1 MYVYYNNN
9 LYANNLIYS
18 LDLIYVTALIEI
30 DCITEIIKKE
40 KVNNNY
46 SVTEYRNVIYASRK
60 EIQLLYK
67 ISIFNSKN
75 ILHIN
80 YYELFFPVIWWFENK
95 FRYYN
100 KNKNWSENSCNSNTN
115 NGKYYTLHL
124 ILQIRT
130 LLLRIKFGVIVFCIY
145 NYYGVDK
152 YLTLNIYISKV
163 ILIKQKRAAVCC
175 VHWFNC
181 RPTLRSLTFQYFTII
196 TNTLLNLPIFV
207 IYSGL
212 FK

>member
-30 DCITEIIKKE
+30 DCITEIIKNE

-80 YYELFFPVIWWFENK
+80 YYELFFPVI
-95 FRYYN
+95 
-100 KNKNWSENSCNSNTN
+100 
-115 NGKYYTLHL
+115 
-124 ILQIRT
+124 
-130 LLLRIKFGVIVFCIY
+130 
-145 NYYGVDK
+145 
-152 YLTLNIYISKV
+152 
-163 ILIKQKRAAVCC
+163 
-175 VHWFNC
+175 
-181 RPTLRSLTFQYFTII
+181 
-196 TNTLLNLPIFV
+196 
-207 IYSGL
+207 
-212 FK
+212 